1 MRRRLVYLDTGEIV
15 MTVNNFSVSLL
26 CAFAACAAG
35 PASAGTSLVKIIDT
49 SFVAPDGKTI
59 SAFSQPQASGS
70 TIVFMGATATPNT
83 YLFSVPVTGGKPVL
97 LASTLSKV
105 PSGMGHFTPSG
116 HGPFTAFEPPT
127 CSPPGVGKTSA
138 VFVGRDAGGNEG
150 LYSVP
155 LKGGHI
161 VPMISHKTPI
171 PGGPVGT
178 ATTFGPGYPIC
189 NISVSSELLV
199 FDAGLAGVYAIKTD
213 GSKLKRI
220 ADPNTPTS
228 GSGASTKYLQPGL
241 SVQTATYV
249 GATTG
254 GPAAIFSGAADALG
268 KPISDAVAG
277 TYDMFAYPFVSAS
290 RIVYAAGLAD
300 NGAGLFS
307 VATTGGKPT
316 MLMDLSTK
324 PPAGTPGT
332 SFSQIGTPDGYL
344 GWSLYGAVT
353 MFAASTTDGTTT
365 YPGLFATC
373 NGKLEKL
380 LVTGQT
386 LNGEVITSV
395 GGISSLAA
403 STSVGVTTT
412 YGATLV
418 GGAGGYGA
426 IYLVKQ
432 SGAC

>member
-1 MRRRLVYLDTGEIV
+1 MAG
-15 MTVNNFSVSLL
+15 NNFGVSLL
-26 CAFAACAAG
+26 CVCALSAAA
-35 PASAGTSLVKIIDT
+35 PATAGTSFVKIIDT
-49 SFVAPDGKTI
+49 TFVAPDGKTI
-59 SAFSQPQASGS
+59 TAFSEPQASANM
-70 TIVFMGATATPNT
+70 IVFMGATATPNT
-83 YLFSVPVTGGKPVL
+83 YLYAVPVTGGTPVL

-105 PSGMGHFTPSG
+105 PSGMGHFTPSA

-127 CSPPGVGKTSA
+127 CPPPGVGKTSA

-161 VPMISHKTPI
+161 VPMINHKTPI
-171 PGGPVGT
+171 PGGPVAGSG
-178 ATTFGPGYPIC
+178 ATTFGPDYPIC

-228 GSGASTKYLQPGL
+228 GSGASTKYLQPSL
-241 SVQTATYV
+241 SVQTAAYV
-249 GATTG
+249 GATTS

-268 KPISDAVAG
+268 KPITDATAG
-277 TYDMFAYPFVSAS
+277 SYDMFAYPFVSAS
-290 RIVYAAGLAD
+290 RIVYAAKLAD
-300 NGAGLFS
+300 DGAGLFS
-307 VATTGGKPT
+307 IATTGGKPT
-316 MLMDLSTK
+316 MLMDLATK
-324 PPAGTPGT
+324 VPAGTPGT
-332 SFSQIGTPDGYL
+332 SFSQIGTPYGYL

-380 LVTGQT
+380 LVAGQT
-386 LNGEVITSV
+386 VNGEAVTSV

-418 GGAGGYGA
+418 GGANGYGA